1 MVETQKKIE
10 ELKQTYLSWSLHDRD
25 VRHAGI
31 KEGMEQGIAI
41 GEKRGE
47 ERGRSEAKLEAAGNM
62 LLEGVPMDKI
72 ATWQALPL
80 ETVRELAG
88 ESNSIRRTI

>member
-31 KEGMEQGIAI
+31 KEGREQGIAI
-41 GEKRGE
+41 GE
-47 ERGRSEAKLEAAGNM
+47 ERGRSEARLEAARNM
-62 LLEGVPMDKI
+62 LIKNKLSLEEISDY
-72 ATWQALPL
+72 TDLSL
-80 ETVRELAG
+80 ETIKQLADELKVPT
-88 ESNSIRRTI
+88 E